1 MLANYD
7 VGTLPLQDRQKLKLK
22 VDIERER
29 RKRRKETPPI
39 PFPDYLH
46 AVDPDWQW
54 DVPHLRYI
62 QKYLEQVTTGDIDR
76 LMIFLPPRHGKSE
89 MTTVRY
95 AAWWLEQ
102 DPAQRGII
110 GSYNQTLANKFS
122 RKVRK
127 IAGKRG
133 VPIDYSRR
141 AVDDWETLPGG
152 GLRAA
157 GVGAGVTGM
166 GGNLI
171 IIDDPIKNR
180 EEANS
185 ITYRERVWTWY
196 TDDLYTRLEPGG
208 RIVLI
213 VTRWHEDDLPGRI
226 LAGEDGPNWT
236 VIKIPAI
243 AKDNDPLGRAQG
255 APLWPERYDLDAL
268 ASIKTAIGSR
278 AFASLYQQRPVEQ
291 EGGMFK
297 RSYFKFVDVSDLPKM
312 DATIRA
318 WDKAASANRGDY
330 SAAAKMG
337 RGVDGLYYVLDVK
350 RGQWST
356 NERDKV
362 MLQTAKEDGY
372 SVPIEE
378 EEEPGSSGKD
388 VTAYHARMMAG
399 YSFRAEQATG
409 SKETRAGPFAA
420 QCEAGNVY
428 LVRAAWNNTYIDELC
443 MFPNG
448 ANDDQVDTSSTGFKR
463 IAAAMPAFL

>member
-1 MLANYD
+1 
-7 VGTLPLQDRQKLKLK
+7 VLPTVTIPK
-22 VDIERER
+22 VNTGAFDFSPKQAHTIK
-29 RKRRKETPPI
+29 KRASP
-39 PFPDYLH
+39 PFPHYLTTI
-46 AVDPDWQW
+46 DPDWQW
-54 DVPHLRYI
+54 DIPHLHYI
-62 QKYLEQVTTGDIDR
+62 QQRLGQVTTGDIDR

-95 AAWWLEQ
+95 AAWWLER
-102 DPAQRGII
+102 DPSQRVII
-110 GSYNQTLANKFS
+110 GSYSQTLANKFS

-127 IAGKRG
+127 IADGRG
-133 VPIDYSRR
+133 VPIDFARR
-141 AVDDWETLPGG
+141 AVDDWETLKGG

-185 ITYRERVWTWY
+185 LTYRDKVWTWY

-208 RIVLI
+208 RIILI

-226 LAGEDGPNWT
+226 LASEDGPNWT

-243 AKDNDPLGRAQG
+243 AEDNDPLGRERG
-255 APLWPERYDLDAL
+255 AALWPERYDLDAL
-268 ASIKTAIGSR
+268 DSVQVAIGSR

-297 RSYFKFVDVSDLPKM
+297 RSWFQFIDADNLPKM

-318 WDKAASANRGDY
+318 WDKAASAGRGDY
-330 SAAAKMG
+330 SAAVKMG
-337 RGVDGLYYVLDVK
+337 RGVDGNYYVLDVK

-362 MLQTAKEDGY
+362 MLQTAKEDGPA
-372 SVPIEE
+372 VLIEE

-388 VTAYHARMMAG
+388 VTTYHARMMAG
-399 YSFRAEQATG
+399 YSFRGQRATG

-420 QCEAGNVY
+420 QVEAGNVY
-428 LVRAAWNNTYIDELC
+428 LVRAPWNNAYIDELC

-448 ANDDQVDTSSTGFKR
+448 ANDDQVDPSGAGFMR
-463 IAAAMPAFL
+463 IALRQKLKVF